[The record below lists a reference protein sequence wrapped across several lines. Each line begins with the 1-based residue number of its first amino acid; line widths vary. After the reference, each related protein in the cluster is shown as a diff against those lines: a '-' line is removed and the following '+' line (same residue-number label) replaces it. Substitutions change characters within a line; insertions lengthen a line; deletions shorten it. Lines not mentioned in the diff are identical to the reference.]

1 MSQLEN
7 DEKTLEKRSGTN
19 DSQDSRENKTNCFP
33 RDYTLSALFPLN
45 SHLAKINKQRRH
57 NFFIHNRQSC

>member
-19 DSQDSRENKTNCFP
+19 ASEDSRENKTKRFP
-33 RDYTLSALFPLN
+33 RDYTLSAFLY
-45 SHLAKINKQRRH
+45 I
-57 NFFIHNRQSC
+57 